1 MTTIN
6 LSYNFGTCEC
16 VFNDGTRSKDD
27 FLEARKGKELSEW
40 CGDFLSH
47 LTNAY
52 NDEITLDFSGIERDC
67 DTMKD
72 VVEEFNLR
80 NEKKVN
86 IKCKILRSQD
96 SATGAKI
103 EKLCGF
109 YNELTSDKCP
119 FDEIRNDKNIENAFN
134 KALNTEFEIAVTAT
148 MSSGKSTLINSMLGK
163 ELLPARNEATTA
175 TIARIHDDDNAT
187 DFWGEAFD
195 KEENQIGGKYDP
207 LTSEEME
214 TLNNNP
220 DVSGIEIH
228 GNIVGIS
235 SQNMKL
241 VLIDTPGPNN
251 SQNADHAKR
260 TYEIIKDSKYKPMVL
275 YILNATQLETND
287 DNSMLKNIADAMSEN
302 GRQASDRFI
311 FVLNK
316 ADQFDPEKESVEKK
330 IEDTKAY
337 LEKHGI
343 KNPKVFPCSAYLAK
357 LIRQSQSG
365 AEFTRKQKVDLQGN
379 IGLFIDDE
387 KLHFSDMA
395 PVSKNVRTNLANALA
410 KAKSTN
416 DERAEALIH
425 SGVPAVEGAI
435 SEYLEKYAQPQKIT
449 EALHSFMQTIND
461 LGAEQKET
469 SLLKNNQAKIEETK
483 AAIAKIKMLL
493 ENGEKGKQLKN
504 KIAALNVDDEIKN
517 AFEKLSGTKTIDF
530 IYGARQKY
538 CVDGD
543 KVTEEETKARLEKIQ
558 KDFETF
564 GNEFAVDVENLINE
578 KIGGQAEKYASEY
591 NSYVSELLGSAFGH
605 EVKAASILGN
615 LATMKLDSS
624 NIEEFEFSVKEK
636 TGTYL
641 APETRTKTEMRTK
654 QRTGT
659 RKASGVGNAIKR
671 GLGGFFSLFGADTDD
686 WGYED
691 YTYTEEVP
699 VEVTYKVT
707 VEKDKFENR
716 TYVNFKKMFNGLVAP
731 KLDEFKEQAR
741 KLTFDEAKNQEDEL
755 KNAFMASFDELDRKI
770 AEKLDEQER
779 TLNDE
784 AELEKKVAESQKKL
798 DWLNDF
804 KNRLNEMLSE

>member
-1 MTTIN
+1 MATIN
-6 LSYNFGTCEC
+6 LSYNFGTREC
-16 VFNDGTRSKDD
+16 TFNDGSRNRDD
-27 FLEARKGKELSEW
+27 FLEARKGMELSQW
-40 CGDFLSH
+40 CGEFLGY

-72 VVEEFNLR
+72 AVEEFNLR
-80 NEKKVN
+80 NAKKVN
-86 IKCKILRSQD
+86 IKCEILRSQD
-96 SATGAKI
+96 SASGAKI
-103 EKLCGF
+103 EKLRGF
-109 YNELTSDKCP
+109 YKELTSDECP

-175 TIARIHDDDNAT
+175 TIARIHDDDTAT

-195 KEENQIGGKYDP
+195 KEGNQIGGKYEP
-207 LTSEEME
+207 LTSDEME
-214 TLNNNP
+214 NLNSNKN
-220 DVSGIEIH
+220 VSDIEIH

-235 SQNMKL
+235 SHNMKL

-251 SQNADHAKR
+251 SQNSEHAKR

-316 ADQFDPEKESVEKK
+316 ADSFDTEKESVEKK
-330 IEDTKAY
+330 IEDTKVY

-357 LIRQSQSG
+357 LIRQYKSG
-365 AEFTRKQKVDLQGN
+365 AKFTRKQTVDLQGN
-379 IGLFIDDE
+379 IGLFIDE
-387 KLHFSDMA
+387 KELHFSDMA
-395 PVSKNVRTNLANALA
+395 PISENVRTKLTNELA
-410 KAKSTN
+410 KARSTN
-416 DERAEALIH
+416 DERAEALIYT
-425 SGVPAVEGAI
+425 GIPAVEGAI

-449 EALHSFMQTIND
+449 EALHSFLQTIND

-469 SLLKNNQAKIEETK
+469 SLLKNNQVKVEETK
-483 AAIAKIKMLL
+483 AAIAKIKTLL
-493 ENGEKGKQLKN
+493 ENGEKGKQFKD
-504 KIAALNVDDEIKN
+504 KIAALNVDYELTN
-517 AFEKLSGTKTIDF
+517 SFEKLCGSKIVDF
-530 IYGARQKY
+530 ISNARQKY
-538 CVDGD
+538 CMDGD
-543 KVTEEETKARLEKIQ
+543 KVTREETKERLGKIQ

-591 NSYVSELLGSAFGH
+591 NSYVSELLGIAFGH

-641 APETRTKTEMRTK
+641 APEKRTRTEMRMK
-654 QRTGT
+654 HKTGT

-671 GLGGFFSLFGADTDD
+671 GFGSFFSLFGADTDN

-699 VEVTYKVT
+699 VQVTYEVT
-707 VEKDKFENR
+707 VEKDKYENR
-716 TYVNFKKMFNGLVAP
+716 TYINFKEMFNKLVAP
-731 KLDEFKEQAR
+731 RLDEFRAQVR
-741 KLTFDEAKNQEDEL
+741 KLTFNEAKTQEDEL
-755 KNAFMASFDELDRKI
+755 KNAFRASFDELDKKI
-770 AEKLDEQER
+770 KEKLDEQQR

-784 AELEKKVAESQKKL
+784 AELEKKVAESQRKL
-798 DWLNDF
+798 EWLNGF
-804 KNRLNEMLSE
+804 RKRLNEMLSE

>member
-6 LSYNFGTCEC
+6 LSYNFGTREC
-16 VFNDGTRSKDD
+16 TFSDGSRNKDD
-27 FLEARKGKELSEW
+27 FLEARKGKELSQW
-40 CGDFLSH
+40 CGEFLGH

-52 NDEITLDFSGIERDC
+52 NDEISLDFSGIERDC

-72 VVEEFNLR
+72 AVDEFNSKS
-80 NEKKVN
+80 EKKIN
-86 IKCKILRSQD
+86 IKCRILRSQD

-103 EKLCGF
+103 EKLRSF
-109 YNELTSDKCP
+109 YNELTSAECP

-195 KEENQIGGKYDP
+195 KEGNQIGGKYEP

-214 TLNNNP
+214 NLNSNP
-220 DVSGIEIH
+220 DVSDIEIH

-251 SQNADHAKR
+251 SQNQEHQTR
-260 TYEIIKDSKYKPMVL
+260 TYKIIENSTYKPMVL
-275 YILNATQLETND
+275 YVLNATQLGIND
-287 DNSMLKNIADAMSEN
+287 DDYMLSKIAKAMKQN

-316 ADQFDPEKESVEKK
+316 ADAFDTEKESVEKK

-337 LEKHGI
+337 LKKHEI
-343 KNPKVFPCSAYLAK
+343 ENPKVFPCSAYLAK

-379 IGLFIDDE
+379 IGLFIDE
-387 KLHFSDMA
+387 KELHFSDMA
-395 PVSKNVRTNLANALA
+395 PISENVRTNLSNALA

-416 DERAEALIH
+416 DERAEALIYT
-425 SGVPAVEGAI
+425 GVPAVEGAI

-449 EALHSFMQTIND
+449 EALHSFMQTIED
-461 LGAEQKET
+461 LHSEQKET
-469 SLLKNNQAKIEETK
+469 SLLKNNRAKVEETK
-483 AAIAKIKMLL
+483 AAIAKIKTLL
-493 ENGEKGKQLKN
+493 EKGEKGKQLKD
-504 KIAALNVDDEIKN
+504 KVAALNVDDELKN
-517 AFEKLSGTKTIDF
+517 AFEKLSGNKTTDF
-530 IYGARQKY
+530 IYSARQKY
-538 CVDGD
+538 CANGD
-543 KVTEEETKARLEKIQ
+543 KVTREETKERLGKIQ

-564 GNEFAVDVENLINE
+564 GNEFAVDIENLINE

-624 NIEEFEFSVKEK
+624 NIEEFEFNVKEK

-641 APETRTKTEMRTK
+641 APEKRTRTEMRTK

-659 RKASGVGNAIKR
+659 REKK
-671 GLGGFFSLFGADTDD
+671 GFFSGVARFFGDIFNKD

-699 VEVTYKVT
+699 VEVTYEVT
-707 VEKDKFENR
+707 VQKDKFENR
-716 TYVNFKKMFNGLVAP
+716 TYVNFKNMFNNLVAP

-755 KNAFMASFDELDRKI
+755 KNAFMASFDALDKKI
-770 AEKLDEQER
+770 AEKLDEQQR

-784 AELEKKVAESQKKL
+784 AELEKKVAESQRKL
-798 DWLNDF
+798 AWLDDF
-804 KNRLNEMLSE
+804 KKRLNEMLSE

>member
-6 LSYNFGTCEC
+6 LSYNFGTREC
-16 VFNDGTRSKDD
+16 TFKDGSRNRDD
-27 FLEARKGKELSEW
+27 FLEARKGKELSQW
-40 CGDFLSH
+40 CGEFLGH
-47 LTNAY
+47 LTNVY
-52 NDEITLDFSGIERDC
+52 NDEISLDFSGIERDC

-72 VVEEFNLR
+72 AVDEFNSKS
-80 NEKKVN
+80 EKKIS
-86 IKCKILRSQD
+86 IKCSILRSQD

-103 EKLCGF
+103 EKLRSF
-109 YNELTSDKCP
+109 YNELTSDECP
-119 FDEIRNDKNIENAFN
+119 FDEIRNDKNIETAFN

-163 ELLPARNEATTA
+163 ELLPAGNASITA

-195 KEENQIGGKYDP
+195 KEENQIGGKYEP
-207 LTSEEME
+207 LTSEEMI
-214 TLNNNP
+214 TLNSNKN
-220 DVSGIEIH
+220 VSDIEIY

-235 SQNMKL
+235 SQNMRL

-251 SQNADHAKR
+251 SENREHAKR

-275 YILNATQLETND
+275 YILNATQLAIDD
-287 DNSMLKNIADAMSEN
+287 DNLMLKNIADAMSEN

-316 ADQFDPEKESVEKK
+316 ADSFDTENESVEKN
-330 IEDTKAY
+330 IENTKVY

-343 KNPKVFPCSAYLAK
+343 KNPKIFPCSAYLAK

-365 AEFTRKQKVDLQGN
+365 AELTRKQKVDLQGN
-379 IGLFIDDE
+379 IGLFIDE
-387 KLHFSDMA
+387 KGLHFSDMA
-395 PVSKNVRTNLANALA
+395 PISENVRTNLSNALA

-416 DERAEALIH
+416 DERAEALIYT
-425 SGVPAVEGAI
+425 GIPAVEGAI

-469 SLLKNNQAKIEETK
+469 SLLKNNQVKVEETK
-483 AAIAKIKMLL
+483 AAIAKIKTLL
-493 ENGEKGKQLKN
+493 ENGEKGKQLKY
-504 KIAALNVDDEIKN
+504 KIDALNVDDELKN
-517 AFEKLSGTKTIDF
+517 AFEKLSGRKTTDF
-530 IYGARQKY
+530 IYNARQKY
-538 CVDGD
+538 CTDGD
-543 KVTEEETKARLEKIQ
+543 KVTEVETKERLGKIQ

-641 APETRTKTEMRTK
+641 APEKRTRTEMRTK

-659 RKASGVGNAIKR
+659 RKASGFGNAIKR
-671 GLGGFFSLFGADTDD
+671 RIGSFFSRFGADTDD

-699 VEVTYKVT
+699 VEVTYEVT
-707 VEKDKFENR
+707 VEKEKFEDR

-731 KLDEFKEQAR
+731 KLDEFKEHAR
-741 KLTFDEAKNQEDEL
+741 MLTFDEAKTQEDEL
-755 KNAFMASFDELDRKI
+755 KNAFMASFDELDKKI
-770 AEKLDEQER
+770 AEKLDEQQR

-798 DWLNDF
+798 AWLDDF
-804 KNRLNEMLSE
+804 NKRLKEMLSA